1 MNYINESKYAAQ
13 GIAQQGAAAMMG
25 YAADCA
31 EREAEIPASLNRL
44 ERRLS
49 ELRDLADTLD
59 ARLTGTVARSS
70 PPVNATAGS
79 QIKAA
84 MQTGY
89 GSQID
94 NLHDRAETV
103 IAILRGLSD
112 RLEV

>member
-1 MNYINESKYAAQ
+1 MNYIGEGKYTSQ
-13 GIAQQGAAAMMG
+13 GIAQQAAASIG
-25 YAADCA
+25 YTTDCA
-31 EREAEIPASLNRL
+31 KREAEIPASLNRL
-44 ERRLS
+44 EHRLS

-70 PPVNATAGS
+70 PPVNATAGN

-94 NLHDRAETV
+94 NLHDRAETT
-103 IAILRGLSD
+103 ISILRGLID